1 MTNEMHNSV
10 NNFCPPFFPCSACF
24 ERFTRS
30 SSGARHNILY
40 HTVGCN
46 HAGESS
52 CYEVVGK
59 TLSYISLI
67 RWSKNEYI
75 STSNSQYTYSTTN
88 TTLRKSVE
96 WFRSWNM
103 RTDRHDL
110 KKARYLYFVQLT
122 QGGEQLLLEILYYP
136 NRDSSISMA
145 RQLKREICQLQRDQ
159 NLRFYLLTTP
169 FRLHK

>member
-1 MTNEMHNSV
+1 
-10 NNFCPPFFPCSACF
+10 
-24 ERFTRS
+24 
-30 SSGARHNILY
+30 
-40 HTVGCN
+40 
-46 HAGESS
+46 
-52 CYEVVGK
+52 
-59 TLSYISLI
+59 
-67 RWSKNEYI
+67 
-75 STSNSQYTYSTTN
+75 
-88 TTLRKSVE
+88 
-96 WFRSWNM
+96 M